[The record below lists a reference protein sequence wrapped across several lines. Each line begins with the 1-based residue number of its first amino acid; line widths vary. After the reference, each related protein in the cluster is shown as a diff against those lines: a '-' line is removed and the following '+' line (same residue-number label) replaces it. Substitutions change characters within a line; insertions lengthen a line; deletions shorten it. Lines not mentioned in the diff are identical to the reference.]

1 MEESSH
7 ELSRTVVF
15 EAGNDPHL
23 PAKKE
28 TGTFFSF
35 IIFSYIFGN
44 ISSPPSS
51 SSFSVTVISAELFPR
66 CFLLFSQYISC
77 LLLASMIYFKMFLP
91 KSQIS
96 FYSNFFVQQYCF
108 WDFFVSF
115 YFIFYREFNFL
126 TIPFSQKKKT
136 LNLIFILEKIML
148 ILLCW

>member
-96 FYSNFFVQQYCF
+96 FYSIFFCSTILLLRFFCF
-108 WDFFVSF
+108 LLF
-115 YFIFYREFNFL
+115 YFLQGI
-126 TIPFSQKKKT
+126 
-136 LNLIFILEKIML
+136 
-148 ILLCW
+148 